1 MSCTVSLR
9 EFVFEM
15 ESFSDEHIVYLNR
28 LTGEFLGTTEEERA
42 AVEDEE
48 DDDLPES
55 ERELLPKIRE
65 ALSSDDWLELPS
77 GFEIDEYAIMRGFCG
92 TLENQTLRDDL
103 LDTIGGRGTFGRFKN
118 MVRRHNI
125 HENWYR
131 FRDEALKRIAIDWLE
146 AHEIPYRE

>member
-9 EFVFEM
+9 EFVSEM

-28 LTGEFLGTTEEERA
+28 LTGEFLGTTDEERA

-48 DDDLPES
+48 DEDLPEWQ
-55 ERELLPKIRE
+55 RELLPKIRE

-77 GFEIDEYAIMRGFCG
+77 KFDIDEYAIMRGFCA
-92 TLENQTLRDDL
+92 TLGDETLSQDL

-118 MVRRHNI
+118 MVHRHNI
-125 HENWYR
+125 HDNWYR
-131 FRDEALKRIAIDWLE
+131 FREEAFKKIAIDWLE